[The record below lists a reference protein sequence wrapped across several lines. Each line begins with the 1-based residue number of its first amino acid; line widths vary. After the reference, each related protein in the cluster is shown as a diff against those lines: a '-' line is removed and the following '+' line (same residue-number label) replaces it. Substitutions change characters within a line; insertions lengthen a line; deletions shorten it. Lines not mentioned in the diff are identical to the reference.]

1 MMATYIGEDC
11 VYADPISAKS
21 IVLENNKQYDINT
34 RYDEPSIVIN
44 NERVVLSP
52 NATVWVTV
60 EDVNIPY
67 APDLI
72 QNFWKVES

>member
-21 IVLENNKQYDINT
+21 IMLENNKQYNIDT
-34 RYDEPSIVIN
+34 RYDGPTIIVN
-44 NERVVLSP
+44 NQQVVSP
-52 NATVWVTV
+52 NATTWVIV
-60 EDVNIPY
+60 DGVNIPY
-67 APDLI
+67 APQLI